1 MSILYPDGVTRCLL
15 VFSTPFRAA
24 EYARILLASGPRVKY
39 LSSSPLQFTCMLRDL
54 ERPAVKAFTI
64 DRCPR
69 CSIFTSIHTGS
80 IRGAADVVRTWAICK
95 ATELARTELYLAY
108 ASGAMRAGRL
118 KEARD
123 VTLQAVGHAS
133 LEDPRLHLLL
143 GQLAVGLGDGTLLR
157 EAKAFLR
164 FLNLPAWE
172 RMLKEAEQSRSPN
185 FTRFV

>member
-1 MSILYPDGVTRCLL
+1 
-15 VFSTPFRAA
+15 
-24 EYARILLASGPRVKY
+24 
-39 LSSSPLQFTCMLRDL
+39 
-54 ERPAVKAFTI
+54 
-64 DRCPR
+64 
-69 CSIFTSIHTGS
+69 
-80 IRGAADVVRTWAICK
+80 
-95 ATELARTELYLAY
+95 
-108 ASGAMRAGRL
+108 MRAGRL

-143 GQLAVGLGDGTLLR
+143 GQLAVGLGDGPLLR
-157 EAKAFLR
+157 EAKAFLH